1 MEHTI
6 EKSSDNEIEFAL
18 NANNFKAYYEYAI
31 KEMEK
36 DNQKRIINNDYKK
49 EENMQRLT
57 TIENKVKKGEELDLE
72 DLKFLYELDELIK
85 DRELIKRK
93 DAIISKRYKKSDYA
107 RIYNCKLQEI
117 GGKREDLYKGNIK
130 VYIRDLTLHYTEILT
145 IKFPKII
152 TGFLGLNGLE
162 RTIFLKLPEIIGGDL
177 YASRLISAQGVKFP
191 NRINGSLTLSSL
203 TSPEGLEL
211 PEIIGGDLHLN
222 SLISAEG
229 LELPEIIGGYLYLN
243 SLTSPK
249 GLKLPCGFPLE
260 KIVCDVNV
268 KNEIQLNPE
277 LYYRQ
282 TPITKTNNLD
292 ENINQG
298 RNR

>member
-1 MEHTI
+1 M
-6 EKSSDNEIEFAL
+6 
-18 NANNFKAYYEYAI
+18 
-31 KEMEK
+31 
-36 DNQKRIINNDYKK
+36 
-49 EENMQRLT
+49 
-57 TIENKVKKGEELDLE
+57 
-72 DLKFLYELDELIK
+72 
-85 DRELIKRK
+85 
-93 DAIISKRYKKSDYA
+93 
-107 RIYNCKLQEI
+107 
-117 GGKREDLYKGNIK
+117 
-130 VYIRDLTLHYTEILT
+130 
-145 IKFPKII
+145 

-162 RTIFLKLPEIIGGDL
+162 HTEFLKLPEIIGGDL
-177 YASRLISAQGVKFP
+177 YASRLISAQEVKFP
-191 NRINGSLTLSSL
+191 NRINGSLALNSL
-203 TSPEGLEL
+203 TSLEGVEL
-211 PEIIGGDLHLN
+211 TKIIGGDLHLD

-229 LELPEIIGGYLYLN
+229 SELPEIIGGYLYLN

-298 RNR
+298 RNRQ